1 MEEGENTWRG
11 QRQRE
16 EDRRDMLDQDHLL
29 PLHHLQQQL
38 LDQHSLIKKAMLHQD
53 HLLPLH
59 HLQQQLQGQYSLIRK
74 AMPSQDHLQQQ
85 KPHPLAMLVPQV

>member
-1 MEEGENTWRG
+1 MEEVENTWRG

-16 EDRRDMLDQDHLL
+16 KDRRDMLDQDHLL

-38 LDQHSLIKKAMLHQD
+38 LDQHSLI
-53 HLLPLH
+53 
-59 HLQQQLQGQYSLIRK
+59 RK

>member
-16 EDRRDMLDQDHLL
+16 KDRRDMLDRDHLL
-29 PLHHLQQQL
+29 PLHHLQQQLLDQHSLIRKAMPSLDHLLLQQQL

-53 HLLPLH
+53 HLLLLH
-59 HLQQQLQGQYSLIRK
+59 RLQQPQL
-74 AMPSQDHLQQQ
+74 
-85 KPHPLAMLVPQV
+85 